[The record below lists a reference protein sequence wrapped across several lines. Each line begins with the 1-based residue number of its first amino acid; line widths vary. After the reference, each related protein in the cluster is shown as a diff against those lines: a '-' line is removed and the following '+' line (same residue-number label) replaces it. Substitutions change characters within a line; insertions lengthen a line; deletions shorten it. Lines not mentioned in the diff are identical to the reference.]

1 MKTGKLVCP
10 ACGHT
15 QGIDPKYAGQQFA
28 CPGCGKAATVHV
40 EESLSAPPPSPDGAG
55 SAASGSG
62 AAGSSGSAG
71 AEQAKAAAQAMAAG
85 AKTAI
90 SGLYAAGKGNPLFV
104 SVIIDGLLDK
114 MRGLLKADRFLTQ
127 ARVISRLGHYI
138 ALLVAV
144 GCIPFSIVLAVRMQS
159 WQLALAG
166 PLLAII
172 VLFLQYVAGKFLDL
186 AGNMGEGT
194 EICFSSKAFFDVG
207 AASCLMIVFLG
218 IVLLAIGIFS
228 PEARMLMS
236 MALGGRGGA
245 GLEAWI
251 GMGVLALF
259 LYFSCYL
266 YLHPEQLLNAKVN
279 PRTTGGENFMSLLA
293 VGARAL
299 LTLVPFIFG
308 LGCLASGGMTLYHGV
323 GSLFSEYAQS
333 SFQNLSSSMGAFL
346 VVLLSPLFLYLF
358 VLAFYFFLDLALAV
372 FRIARNT
379 EK

>member
-15 QGIDPKYAGQQFA
+15 QGIDPKYDGQQFA
-28 CPGCGKAATVHV
+28 CPGCGKAATVQV
-40 EESLSAPPPSPDGAG
+40 EESLSVPPPAAPAGAEQ
-55 SAASGSG
+55 AASGPS
-62 AAGSSGSAG
+62 ASGSAG

-85 AKTAI
+85 AKSALT
-90 SGLYAAGKGNPLFV
+90 GLYAAGKGNPLFV
-104 SVIIDGLLDK
+104 AVIIDGLLDK
-114 MRGLLKADRFLTQ
+114 MRGLLKADRFLAQ
-127 ARVISRLGHYI
+127 ARVISRLGHYA

-144 GCIPFSIVLAVRMQS
+144 GCIPFGIVLAVRMQS

-166 PLLAII
+166 PLLTIV

-186 AGNMGEGT
+186 AGNMGEST
-194 EICFSSKAFFDVG
+194 EICFSSRAFFDVS

-218 IVLLAIGIFS
+218 LILLAVGIFS
-228 PEARMLMS
+228 PEARMVMS
-236 MALGGRGGA
+236 MTQGGRVGSGLGAWVALG
-245 GLEAWI
+245 
-251 GMGVLALF
+251 VTALF

-266 YLHPEQLLNAKVN
+266 YLHPERLLNARVN

-293 VGARAL
+293 VGARAM

-308 LGCLASGGMTLYHGV
+308 LGCLASGGMTLYYGV
-323 GSLFSEYAQS
+323 GSLFSEYAQGS
-333 SFQNLSSSMGAFL
+333 LQSLSSSLGAFF
-346 VVLLSPLFLYLF
+346 VALLSPLCLYIL

>member
-15 QGIDPKYAGQQFA
+15 QGIDPKYDGQQFA
-28 CPGCGKAATVHV
+28 CPGCGKAATVRV
-40 EESLSAPPPSPDGAG
+40 EESLSAPPPSPAGAG
-55 SAASGSG
+55 SAAF
-62 AAGSSGSAG
+62 GSSGSAG

-85 AKTAI
+85 AKTALT
-90 SGLYAAGKGNPLFV
+90 GLYAAGKGNPLFV
-104 SVIIDGLLDK
+104 AVIIDGLLDK
-114 MRGLLKADRFLTQ
+114 MRGLLKPERFLTQ

-144 GCIPFSIVLAVRMQS
+144 GCIPFAIVLAVRMQS

-166 PLLAII
+166 PLLTIV

-186 AGNMGEGT
+186 AGNMGESA
-194 EICFSSKAFFDVG
+194 EICFSSKAFFDVS
-207 AASCLMIVFLG
+207 AASCLMVVFLG
-218 IVLLAIGIFS
+218 LVLLAVGIFS
-228 PEARMLMS
+228 PEARMVMS
-236 MALGGRGGA
+236 MAQGGRGGA
-245 GLEAWI
+245 GLEAWV
-251 GMGVLALF
+251 GMGIIALF

-266 YLHPEQLLNAKVN
+266 YLHPEQLLNARIN

-293 VGARAL
+293 VGARAM
-299 LTLVPFIFG
+299 LTLTPFIFG
-308 LGCLASGGMTLYHGV
+308 LGCLASGGMTLYYGV
-323 GSLFSEYAQS
+323 GSLFSEYAQAS
-333 SFQNLSSSMGAFL
+333 LQSLSSSMGAFL